1 MSLLKNKVDKM
12 IINES
17 EIESYFSTRDND
29 EHTNIHTP
37 SSYVDQILEY
47 FEGDYHKGTPLP
59 WESTYDGFRVRP
71 GEASLVSGYSGSG
84 KSMMLSQ
91 VMLGLLRKG
100 LPTMLASFE
109 LQPRSSLARLL
120 RQMSKS
126 KHPTNNY
133 IEETIKKLDGHLYLY
148 DQQGTVSIDSV
159 MSVIY
164 YSAEK
169 LNCKIMII
177 DSLMKC
183 GVAEDDYEGQ
193 KKFIDRI
200 CVAARDL
207 NIHIFMVAHS
217 KKSNNEYTEAPTK
230 HSVSGSTH
238 LTNMVDN
245 VFVVH
250 RTHRDQRLDLG
261 LISEEDFVNIPDAQL
276 YLVKQRHYEYEG
288 HWNFNFNNDSLNYED

>member
-1 MSLLKNKVDKM
+1 MSTLKDKVKGM

-17 EIESYFSTRDND
+17 EIQSYFSTRDND
-29 EHTNIHTP
+29 EHTNIHNP
-37 SSYVDQILEY
+37 SSYINQIQEY
-47 FEGDYHKGTPLP
+47 FTGDYHKGTVLP
-59 WESTYDGFRVRP
+59 WDKTHEGFRVRP
-71 GEASLVSGYSGSG
+71 GEVSIYSGFSGSG
-84 KSMMLSQ
+84 KSMILSQ
-91 VMLGLLRKG
+91 IMLGLLKKG
-100 LPTMLASFE
+100 LKTTLASFE

-120 RQMSKS
+120 RQMSGSRLPSNEFIQEKI
-126 KHPTNNY
+126 NN
-133 IEETIKKLDGHLYLY
+133 LDGHLYLY
-148 DQQGTVSIDSV
+148 DQQGTVGIESI

-169 LNCKIMII
+169 LDVKIVIV

-207 NIHIFMVAHS
+207 NIHIFVVAHS
-217 KKSNNEYTEAPTK
+217 KKSNSEYTDAPTK

-238 LTNMVDN
+238 ITNLVDN

-250 RTHRDQRLDLG
+250 RTHKQQRLELG
-261 LISEEDFVNIPDAQL
+261 QISHDDYLNIPDAQL
-276 YLVKQRHYEYEG
+276 YLVKQRHYEFEG
-288 HWNFNFNNDSLNYED
+288 HWNFDFDPDSLNYS